1 MQKQLFILM
10 TLIGLGISHAHATQ
24 LTPQKNTQVENS
36 IVKNVAST
44 LKSNNEHALAVKNTA
59 LEQLIKN
66 AGQTPA
72 ATISTEDSRAFTRL
86 NASNTTSLGQNRK
99 FGLFLQRL
107 FGG

>member
-10 TLIGLGISHAHATQ
+10 TLIGLGINHAYATQ
-24 LTPQKNTQVENS
+24 LTAQKNTSVENS
-36 IVKNVAST
+36 IIKNVAST
-44 LKSNNEHALAVKNTA
+44 LKSNNNTIAAKNTA
-59 LEQLIKN
+59 LEQLIKH
-66 AGQTPA
+66 AERTPA
-72 ATISTEDSRAFTRL
+72 ATISTEDNRAFTRL